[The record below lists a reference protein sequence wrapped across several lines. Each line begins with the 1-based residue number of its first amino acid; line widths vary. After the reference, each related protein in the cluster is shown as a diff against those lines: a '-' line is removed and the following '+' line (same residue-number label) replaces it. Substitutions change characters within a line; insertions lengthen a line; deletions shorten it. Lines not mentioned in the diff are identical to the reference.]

1 MKHFY
6 IPKPNVSRTWESKF
20 KEQEDRN
27 DYDSQNG
34 LFGKY
39 DQRNITQIQTFSY
52 KIININLDS
61 NY

>member
-1 MKHFY
+1 MSIK
-6 IPKPNVSRTWESKF
+6 
-20 KEQEDRN
+20 EDRN